1 MLSDSID
8 LIGGWNIVGVLSS
21 SIPINSITSIP
32 PQIVESLFYVWYQGI
47 DHVQANSLQPSKG
60 LLGKSEA
67 SRKIII
73 LSTQQKIVFVFVFPS
88 KL

>member
-8 LIGGWNIVGVLSS
+8 LIGGWNIVGALSS

-47 DHVQANSLQPSKG
+47 DYVQANSLQPSKG
-60 LLGKSEA
+60 YWVKAKQAGKLLFSV
-67 SRKIII
+67 
-73 LSTQQKIVFVFVFPS
+73 LSK
-88 KL
+88 K